1 MSWSLYWKIK
11 RFGQHQVTGLTM
23 KNNSLKGEGFWGIK
37 SLAIPGK
44 IQKSMKKF
52 YSFSETFLNWA
63 IWMRLSKVIKIVL
76 HGTYFRRF
84 NLQRL
89 LSQNFQNMFHGVL
102 GNLWRR
108 IRGLDFDLD
117 LIEFFLEKKLKK
129 KKK

>member
-1 MSWSLYWKIK
+1 
-11 RFGQHQVTGLTM
+11 
-23 KNNSLKGEGFWGIK
+23 
-37 SLAIPGK
+37 
-44 IQKSMKKF
+44 
-52 YSFSETFLNWA
+52 
-63 IWMRLSKVIKIVL
+63 MRLSKVIKIVL

-129 KKK
+129 KKKITSPIMQLCYSSNSNILVITMH